1 MICGLRQ
8 GVGILLALKSEV
20 SKQDINSKTMFDNIQ
35 NQLRIKMTRRVI
47 ALSSGHITRY
57 KSNKI

>member
-8 GVGILLALKSEV
+8 GVGILLALKLEV

-35 NQLRIKMTRRVI
+35 EQLRIKMTQRVI
-47 ALSSGHITRY
+47 ALSSGRITRY